1 MYYKKVREQVEKAG
15 YPVVDFSGHEYDKY
29 FLKDTIHLGWKGWI
43 YFDEAVQKFNSEI
56 KYRNRNGYE
65 PFRFFSIEDFGED
78 NLGMHVYL
86 ESVYNHNVSLRTG
99 LDKVFIHI

>member
-43 YFDEAVQKFNSEI
+43 YFDEAVQNFYTEK
-56 KYRNRNGYE
+56 
-65 PFRFFSIEDFGED
+65 
-78 NLGMHVYL
+78 
-86 ESVYNHNVSLRTG
+86 
-99 LDKVFIHI
+99 